1 MLDQDP
7 IAQRHMAK
15 INKYRG
21 EYDKWGNRLTRSYL
35 NVRHLL
41 ETDPDAGSGKKKGRG
56 KSRRQRQ
63 KQTSYE
69 ADQQNSFNYN
79 DYDEEDPYGDDFL
92 HVDNIQFGKSRK
104 LFCFVKENH
113 F

>member
-1 MLDQDP
+1 
-7 IAQRHMAK
+7 MAK

-41 ETDPDAGSGKKKGRG
+41 EDPETVSTKKKGRG

-63 KQTSYE
+63 KQKSFE
-69 ADQQNSFNYN
+69 SDQQNGFNYN
-79 DYDEEDPYGDDFL
+79 EYDEEDPYGDDFL
-92 HVDNIQFGKSRK
+92 HVDDIQFGIEK
-104 LFCFVKENH
+104 LFMN
-113 F
+113 